1 MYTSDDKENISQS
14 YVTCEICK
22 QKPNNVREYAADNLL
37 KKILPLNMD
46 EPWWR
51 SDNVCK
57 AIDNFH
63 TKMASTP
70 NNMKAAITDLKQK
83 LYLLETYLKY
93 NHNLCDKIEYTG
105 SSFEKLNICGE
116 NIIEFDIMLVVDR
129 DKLLELEN
137 EVSGGYVKIKCAN
150 SMLDYPRD
158 NEGCINAKAYREYFY
173 GIVQKW
179 VNIMKHPKTI
189 KLIYHGVATQIN
201 VYTVKEILWYQVDLV
216 PCFKLYERKCC
227 INFCPKPLYFVPKP
241 VEGKPYNWRLSH
253 SLKEVRAAN
262 KLHSQA
268 KKSVRVVKAI
278 FKFRSNG
285 LFKDKF
291 TSFHI
296 KTAAFHLVDTGW
308 PDKRNMGHNIYTF
321 LVFIKKCLQN
331 RELIH
336 RFDPTIN
343 LLADY
348 NTNLCLQMV
357 RAIDLW
363 LMSMNNFL
371 SRLL

>member
-1 MYTSDDKENISQS
+1 MG
-14 YVTCEICK
+14 
-22 QKPNNVREYAADNLL
+22 
-37 KKILPLNMD
+37 

-51 SDNVCK
+51 SDTVCK
-57 AIDNFH
+57 AIDDFH

-70 NNMKAAITDLKQK
+70 NNMKAAIADLKQK

-129 DKLLELEN
+129 DKLLELES

-158 NEGCINAKAYREYFY
+158 NEGCINAKTYREYFY

-216 PCFKLYERKCC
+216 PCFKLYKRKCC
-227 INFCPKPLYFVPKP
+227 INFLLQLHYSLIC
-241 VEGKPYNWRLSH
+241 WSRRLSSTKRRVSSMRLIN
-253 SLKEVRAAN
+253 SLFTIFSAVMSTPLFLDFLIKE
-262 KLHSQA
+262 
-268 KKSVRVVKAI
+268 I
-278 FKFRSNG
+278 
-285 LFKDKF
+285 
-291 TSFHI
+291 I
-296 KTAAFHLVDTGW
+296 
-308 PDKRNMGHNIYTF
+308 IY
-321 LVFIKKCLQN
+321 
-331 RELIH
+331 
-336 RFDPTIN
+336 
-343 LLADY
+343 
-348 NTNLCLQMV
+348 
-357 RAIDLW
+357 
-363 LMSMNNFL
+363 
-371 SRLL
+371 

>member
-1 MYTSDDKENISQS
+1 MG
-14 YVTCEICK
+14 
-22 QKPNNVREYAADNLL
+22 
-37 KKILPLNMD
+37 

-51 SDNVCK
+51 SDTVCK
-57 AIDNFH
+57 AIDDFH

-70 NNMKAAITDLKQK
+70 NNMKAAIADLKQK

-93 NHNLCDKIEYTG
+93 NHNLCDKIEYT
-105 SSFEKLNICGE
+105 
-116 NIIEFDIMLVVDR
+116 
-129 DKLLELEN
+129 
-137 EVSGGYVKIKCAN
+137 
-150 SMLDYPRD
+150 DYPRD
-158 NEGCINAKAYREYFY
+158 NEGCINAKTYREYFY

-216 PCFKLYERKCC
+216 PCFKLYKRKCC

-241 VEGKPYNWRLSH
+241 IEGKPDNWRLSH

-268 KKSVRVVKAI
+268 KKSVRVIKAV

-321 LVFIKKCLQN
+321 LVFVKKCLQN

-343 LLADY
+343 LLADF
-348 NTNLCLQMV
+348 NINLCLQMV

-363 LMSMNNFL
+363 LMSVNSFL
-371 SRLL
+371 SRLS

>member
-1 MYTSDDKENISQS
+1 MEDLKGCEKNDPEALTNEQQKKLDSFKIKTRISNENYLRSHPEIDCLLTNFIS
-14 YVTCEICK
+14 EICK
-22 QKPNNVREYAADNLL
+22 QKPNNVREYAA
-37 KKILPLNMD
+37 
-46 EPWWR
+46 
-51 SDNVCK
+51 
-57 AIDNFH
+57 
-63 TKMASTP
+63 
-70 NNMKAAITDLKQK
+70 
-83 LYLLETYLKY
+83 
-93 NHNLCDKIEYTG
+93 G